1 METPMKVAEEQQL
14 SARDTA
20 AYAVTA
26 RRSKVRYVVLSMLLV
41 ATILNY
47 VDRSALGIVAP
58 GLSKDLG
65 LNKMQMGELFAAFG
79 LAYSFALLP
88 GGILADVLGSRIA
101 YALSLVGW
109 SIATLTQGLA
119 NGYHMLLGSRL
130 AMGALEAPAFPSNAR
145 AVTLW
150 FPTRERGFATSV
162 YVMGQY
168 IGTPLFTG
176 LLLWVS
182 AVHGWRSVFFV
193 TGGFGILFSLLW
205 FRVYR
210 DPSKHRSVNAAELQY
225 INDGNA
231 NASRKAREKFNWRMA
246 LTLLG
251 YRQILAICLGKFCNN
266 TLLVFFTTWFMTYLI
281 EARHMSMIK
290 VGIFQA
296 LPFMGATLGILVAGS
311 LSDFFIRRGVS
322 ISAARKAPLIIGTL
336 LGSTIVLVNFVESN
350 ELVIAIL
357 TIAFFAQGVGSMSW
371 AAVSEIAPRQ
381 YVGLTSSITS
391 LAANIAG
398 VTTPLMIGYITQHTG
413 HFYWALNL
421 MGAICLLGTLS
432 YSVLLGKLSR
442 IEL

>member
-1 METPMKVAEEQQL
+1 MKAVEEQTL
-14 SARDTA
+14 PGRNPV
-20 AYAVTA
+20 YADATK
-26 RRSKVRYVVLSMLLV
+26 RSRVRYVVLSMLLA

-58 GLSKDLG
+58 GLSKG
-65 LNKMQMGELFAAFG
+65 LALDKMEMGELFAAFG
-79 LAYSFALLP
+79 LAYSIALVP
-88 GGILADVLGSRIA
+88 GGMLTDILGSRLA
-101 YALSLVGW
+101 YGLSLVGW
-109 SIATLTQGLA
+109 SFATLTQGFA
-119 NGYHMLLGSRL
+119 SGYHMLLGSRL
-130 AMGALEAPAFPSNAR
+130 AIGAMEAPAFPSNAR

-176 LLLWVS
+176 LLLWIS
-182 AVHGWRSVFFV
+182 AAYGWRSVFFV
-193 TGGFGILFSLLW
+193 TGGVGILFGLLW
-205 FRVYR
+205 YRIYR
-210 DPSKHRSVNAAELQY
+210 DPHQHAGVNAAELQY
-225 INDGNA
+225 INEG
-231 NASRKAREKFNWRMA
+231 ASAARKPREKFDWRMA
-246 LTLLG
+246 LKLLG
-251 YRQILAICLGKFCNN
+251 YRQILAICIGKFCNN

-296 LPFMGATLGILVAGS
+296 LPFIGATVGILLAGF

-322 ISAARKAPLIIGTL
+322 ISTARKAPLIIGTL
-336 LGSTIVLVNFVESN
+336 LGASIVLVNFVESN
-350 ELVIAIL
+350 EGVIAIL

-391 LAANIAG
+391 LAANIAA
-398 VTTPLMIGYITQHTG
+398 VTTPLMIGYITHHTG

-421 MGAICLLGTLS
+421 MGAICLLGALS

>member
-1 METPMKVAEEQQL
+1 MKVVEEQPL
-14 SARDTA
+14 SAGGH
-20 AYAVTA
+20 AYPDTA
-26 RRSKVRYVVLSMLLV
+26 RRSRVRYVVLSMLLM

-58 GLSKDLG
+58 GLSKDLA
-65 LNKMQMGELFAAFG
+65 LNRMQMGELFAAFG
-79 LAYSFALLP
+79 LAYSIALVP
-88 GGILADVLGSRIA
+88 GGMLTDILGSRVA

-109 SIATLTQGLA
+109 SFATLTQGFA

-130 AMGALEAPAFPSNAR
+130 SIGALEAPAFPSNAR

-150 FPTRERGFATSV
+150 FPAQERGFATSV

-176 LLLWVS
+176 LLLWIS
-182 AVHGWRSVFFV
+182 AAYGWRSVFFV

-205 FRVYR
+205 YRVYR
-210 DPSKHRSVNAAELQY
+210 DPLRHRSVNAAELQY
-225 INDGNA
+225 INEGA
-231 NASRKAREKFNWRMA
+231 AAASRKPREKFDWRMA
-246 LTLLG
+246 LRLLG

-281 EARHMSMIK
+281 EARHMSIIK

-296 LPFMGATLGILVAGS
+296 LPFIGATLGILVAGF

-322 ISAARKAPLIIGTL
+322 LSTARKAPLIIGTL
-336 LGSTIVLVNFVESN
+336 LGASIVLVNFVESN
-350 ELVIAIL
+350 ELMIAIL
-357 TIAFFAQGVGSMSW
+357 SVAFFAQGIGSMSW

-413 HFYWALNL
+413 HFYWAVNL
-421 MGAICLLGTLS
+421 MGAICLIGTLS